1 MTENTTTNPLRV
13 CSFES
18 RRSEETRTL
27 ITKMGGVATVV
38 PSMKEVPLT
47 ENEHGLK
54 FAKQIFAG
62 EIDYVV
68 FMTGVGTRQLFNVIE
83 TKWPL
88 TEFLTELQKYVV
100 ISRGPKPVK
109 VLKEEKVRIDFV
121 APEPNT
127 WHELLETMQA
137 GLDLKDKVIAVQ
149 EYGIPSTEFYQE
161 LAGLGAEVRS
171 VPVYSWAFPDDPAPL
186 YKSIHQTI
194 AGEFDVL
201 AFTSANQATHVFQ
214 AAHEQE
220 VFDEWLAAAQKLV
233 IASIGPTATEHLT
246 KLNLPPQLEASP
258 PKLGPF
264 IRTIMTEGPAL
275 VNR

>member
-1 MTENTTTNPLRV
+1 MTDTTTKPLRI

-18 RRSEETRTL
+18 RRSEETATL

-38 PSMKEVPLT
+38 PSMQEVPLG
-47 ENEHGLK
+47 ENPAALK
-54 FAKQIFAG
+54 FAEELFSG

-68 FMTGVGTRQLFNVIE
+68 FMTGVGTRHLFDVVQ
-83 TKWPL
+83 TKLPL
-88 TEFLTELQKYVV
+88 TDFLAELQKYVI

-109 VLKEEKVRIDFV
+109 VLKEENVRIDFV

-127 WHELLETMQA
+127 WRELLETIKS
-137 GLDLKDKVIAVQ
+137 GLDLNGKVVAVQ
-149 EYGIPSTEFYQE
+149 EYGIPSTEFYEE
-161 LAGLGAEVRS
+161 LIQVGAEVRP
-171 VPVYSWAFPDDPAPL
+171 VPVYQWTFPDDPAPL
-186 YKSIHQTI
+186 FESIHQTI
-194 AGEFDVL
+194 RGEFDVL

-214 AAHEQE
+214 AAHEQG
-220 VFDEWLAAAQKLV
+220 VFEEWLAAAQKQV

-264 IRTIMTEGPAL
+264 IRLIMTEAPAL
-275 VNR
+275 IQR

>member
-1 MTENTTTNPLRV
+1 MTDTSTAPLRV

-38 PSMKEVPLT
+38 ASMKEVPLT
-47 ENEHGLK
+47 ENPAAIK
-54 FAKQIFAG
+54 FAEQIFAG

-68 FMTGVGTRQLFNVIE
+68 FMTGVGTRHLFDVVE

-88 TEFLTELQKYVV
+88 ADFLTELQKYVI

-109 VLKEEKVRIDFV
+109 VLREEKVRIDHV

-127 WHELLETMQA
+127 WRELFETMEQA
-137 GLDLKDKVIAVQ
+137 LDLQGKVIAVQ
-149 EYGIPSTEFYQE
+149 EYGIPSTEFYDA
-161 LAGLGAEVRS
+161 LKACGAEVRA
-171 VPVYSWAFPDDPAPL
+171 VPVYQWAFPDDPAPL
-186 YKSIHQTI
+186 YESIQQTI
-194 AGEFDVL
+194 RGEFDVL

-214 AAHEQE
+214 AAHEQGL
-220 VFDEWLAAAQKLV
+220 FREWLEAARKLV

-246 KLNLPPQLEASP
+246 KLELPPQLEASP

-264 IRTIMTEGPAL
+264 IKMIMTKAPAL
-275 VNR
+275 VKR

>member
-1 MTENTTTNPLRV
+1 MTNTDTAPLRV

-18 RRSEETRTL
+18 RRSDETKTL
-27 ITKMGGVATVV
+27 IEKMGGVATVV

-47 ENEHGLK
+47 ENETALQ
-54 FAKQIFAG
+54 FAEQLFAG

-68 FMTGVGTRQLFNVIE
+68 FMTGVGTRQLFDVI
-83 TKWPL
+83 TTRWPL
-88 TEFLTELQKYVV
+88 ADFLTELQKYVI

-109 VLKEEKVRIDFV
+109 VLKEEQVRIDYV

-127 WHELLETMQA
+127 WRELLETMKN
-137 GLDLKDKVIAVQ
+137 GLDLQGKVISVQ
-149 EYGIPSTEFYQE
+149 EYGIPSTEFYDE
-161 LAGLGAEVRS
+161 LRQLGAEVRP
-171 VPVYSWAFPDDPAPL
+171 VPVYQWAFPDDPVPL
-186 YKSIHQTI
+186 YESIHQTI

-214 AAHEQE
+214 AAHEQD
-220 VFDEWLAAAQKLV
+220 VFAQWLESAQQLV
-233 IASIGPTATEHLT
+233 IASIGPAATEHLT

-264 IRTIMTEGPAL
+264 IRLILTEGPAL
-275 VNR
+275 IRR